1 MSPTLVVFLHGVIK
15 PNSGWQHAQQRA
27 VARAAERYQFF
38 VLMPRG
44 RRGVGPKGMED
55 WWTWPTAVKHQE
67 RVESDLL
74 SEWGAAR
81 WLLERRTNTR
91 FSRVLV
97 FGFSNGAYYAS
108 QLALRDAFSA
118 DGYALFAGGS
128 GAPWLEKRGSRA
140 TRHPPIFLG
149 FGSRDRTARDDGRKL
164 TRALKRLGWPHRSIE
179 RPGGG
184 HTISDALMAQA
195 ARYLE
200 LK

>member
-74 SEWGAAR
+74 SES
-81 WLLERRTNTR
+81 
-91 FSRVLV
+91 SRL
-97 FGFSNGAYYAS
+97 N
-108 QLALRDAFSA
+108 
-118 DGYALFAGGS
+118 
-128 GAPWLEKRGSRA
+128 WSRSEI
-140 TRHPPIFLG
+140 TFM
-149 FGSRDRTARDDGRKL
+149 
-164 TRALKRLGWPHRSIE
+164 E
-179 RPGGG
+179 RPV
-184 HTISDALMAQA
+184 SPA
-195 ARYLE
+195 
-200 LK
+200 